1 MKERKSGK
9 KTYKS
14 RQIRRVIV
22 LEPNKDFNLIVG
34 LRIRE
39 IREALQMTRAEF
51 SEKCDISESFL
62 AAVESG
68 KKSITSKT
76 LFKLCTSLNVSADYF
91 ILGKDNDFKT
101 DTALELLNSLDTF
114 SRESAMQILNE
125 YVIAINN
132 SKSQIP
138 VTQKPQT

>member
-1 MKERKSGK
+1 M
-9 KTYKS
+9 
-14 RQIRRVIV
+14 IV

-132 SKSQIP
+132 SKSQNP
-138 VTQKPQT
+138 VTQKPQA